1 MEEMDWANLNRYK
14 DDNLKLKSPSSEENR
29 IVFFGDSI
37 TEQWVDIVP
46 DFFTQNNYIGRGI
59 GGQTTPQ
66 MLLRFRNDVIKLK
79 PKIVHILAGTNDIAG
94 NSGPVTL
101 EMILDNI
108 ISMAELAKTNNIK
121 VVLAS
126 ILPALDYPWIEG
138 IKPAEKIIEL
148 NNMIKDYA
156 DKNNLLYIDYHS
168 LMANEQ
174 NGMKEKYTTDG
185 VHVTELGYQ
194 EIMIPTVKQNL

>member
-1 MEEMDWANLNRYK
+1 MEEMDWANLKHYK
-14 DDNLKLKSPSSEENR
+14 DDNLKLKLPSSEENR

-46 DFFTQNNYIGRGI
+46 NFFTQNNYIGRGI

-108 ISMAELAKTNNIK
+108 ISMAELAKIKNIK

-156 DKNNLLYIDYHS
+156 EKNNLLYLDYHS

-174 NGMKEKYTTDG
+174 NGMKEEYTTDG

-194 EIMIPTVKQNL
+194 EIMIPIVKQNL